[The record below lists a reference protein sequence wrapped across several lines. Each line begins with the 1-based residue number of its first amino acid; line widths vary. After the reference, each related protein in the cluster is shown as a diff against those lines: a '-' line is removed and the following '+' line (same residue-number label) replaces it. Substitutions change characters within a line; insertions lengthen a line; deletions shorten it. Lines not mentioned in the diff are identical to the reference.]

1 MFIVSTLF
9 EARSVTLLSHCPA
22 EEGEI
27 GARIPVGSNEGKVPS
42 IHPNEIRTLTFWSP
56 LTTQPDETDIFA
68 RVSIR
73 AADQPPRVKNKY
85 PKSYCAPSNVPLS
98 DLELETGFKTVSG
111 QHHLGESRF
120 FSILSWLWIHLDTLR
135 VPPSCV
141 RVVPQGDSLC
151 AMFCSRRA
159 SALEDLAVKPITQ
172 FPVTLEDEGAQGL
185 GIMIIEGKHAEVGQG
200 IFISD
205 IQEGSAAEQAGL
217 VVGDMI
223 LAVNKDSLLSSDY
236 DSAASL
242 LKKTEGLVTLVVC
255 NPNKAKE
262 EDKKM
267 ELTIGAS
274 TDSRTSGH
282 SPKPSQSAATPAQP
296 SKEQDKPRL
305 LLKPIITSLKPNK
318 SPPSNTTS
326 SISSTSLTPMNETAS
341 CKPSARPSTLSTSP
355 APSPATRLS
364 PSPTPSGKLHPST
377 PEEPPVDPTT
387 CEIVVGK
394 ETTVEINKDKMGLGL
409 SIVGGSDTLL
419 AVIIIHEVYPD
430 GAAAKDSRLR
440 PGDQILEVNSEDF
453 RNITHSKALAALRQT
468 PAKVKLVVFRDE
480 LIAKEEDILN
490 VMEVELV
497 KKPGKGLGLSIVG
510 KKNGPGVFISDVVH
524 GGIAEADGRLMKGD
538 HILAVNGQDLKVAT
552 QEEAAAVLKTVSGK
566 VTIRLGR
573 IKVGKGISST
583 GSVDRVNNLSHAA
596 WAESVSIPCSEQ
608 NFPRLSTKRAS
619 LIRHFATWSFR
630 RRNL

>member
-1 MFIVSTLF
+1 MVEVAT
-9 EARSVTLLSHCPA
+9 
-22 EEGEI
+22 
-27 GARIPVGSNEGKVPS
+27 
-42 IHPNEIRTLTFWSP
+42 SP
-56 LTTQPDETDIFA
+56 TQ
-68 RVSIR
+68 
-73 AADQPPRVKNKY
+73 Q
-85 PKSYCAPSNVPLS
+85 
-98 DLELETGFKTVSG
+98 
-111 QHHLGESRF
+111 
-120 FSILSWLWIHLDTLR
+120 
-135 VPPSCV
+135 
-141 RVVPQGDSLC
+141 
-151 AMFCSRRA
+151 
-159 SALEDLAVKPITQ
+159 
-172 FPVTLEDEGAQGL
+172 GAQGL

-262 EDKKM
+262 EDKKV
-267 ELTIGAS
+267 ELTTGAS
-274 TDSRTSGH
+274 TDSRTSTGH

-318 SPPSNTTS
+318 SQPSNTAS

-394 ETTVEINKDKMGLGL
+394 ETTIEINKDKMGLGL
-409 SIVGGSDTLL
+409 SIVGGSDTPL
-419 AVIIIHEVYPD
+419 AVVVIHEVYPD

-490 VMEVELV
+490 VNEVELV

-524 GGIAEADGRLMKGD
+524 GGTAEADGRLMKGD

-573 IKVGKGISST
+573 IKVGKGISSI

>member
-1 MFIVSTLF
+1 MSCWVLST
-9 EARSVTLLSHCPA
+9 
-22 EEGEI
+22 
-27 GARIPVGSNEGKVPS
+27 
-42 IHPNEIRTLTFWSP
+42 
-56 LTTQPDETDIFA
+56 
-68 RVSIR
+68 
-73 AADQPPRVKNKY
+73 
-85 PKSYCAPSNVPLS
+85 
-98 DLELETGFKTVSG
+98 
-111 QHHLGESRF
+111 RF
-120 FSILSWLWIHLDTLR
+120 QLDTLR
-135 VPPSCV
+135 VPPSSV

-151 AMFCSRRA
+151 AMVCSRRA

-172 FPVTLEDEGAQGL
+172 FPVTLEDEPSMVEVATSPTQQGAQGL

-262 EDKKM
+262 EDKKV
-267 ELTIGAS
+267 ELTTGAS
-274 TDSRTSGH
+274 TDSRTSTGH

-318 SPPSNTTS
+318 SQPSNTTS

-341 CKPSARPSTLSTSP
+341 CKPSARPSKLSTSP
-355 APSPATRLS
+355 ASSPATRLS

-387 CEIVVGK
+387 CEIAVGK
-394 ETTVEINKDKMGLGL
+394 ETTIEINKDKMGLGL
-409 SIVGGSDTLL
+409 SIVGGSDTPL
-419 AVIIIHEVYPD
+419 AVIVIHEVYPD

-524 GGIAEADGRLMKGD
+524 GGTAEADGRLMKGD

-619 LIRHFATWSFR
+619 LIRHFATWISEAGGPQSHARTVTLDRGPAGLGFSVVGGHCSPHGDLPIYVKTVFEKGAASLDGQLSR
-630 RRNL
+630 GDQILAVDGISLEGLTHQQAVAVLKRAQGSVTLTIQS